1 MFPFG
6 GWHYQNRIMKGTI
19 DVAKTT
25 EALNVQD
32 GALASTHATNHREPN
47 PEHGSVALRLAAPT
61 RVAPRRLAS
70 SRLAMVGQV
79 IALVSDIG
87 SAWLAFAIA
96 YVLRYPLE
104 FGGDIQPADWEPL
117 STFFEPMS
125 VALVLTVIVFTMRGA
140 YAVKH
145 RIGLLDQTW
154 TVIGGFTTVMAGVVM
169 LAFFLRFA
177 PSRLVFLYAWICGIA
192 LMVLH
197 RAAFRAV
204 QRALW
209 RRGIGVDRVLVV
221 GAGQNGR
228 RVLQAM
234 SSRPD
239 FGYRVVGFADD
250 ISHGERVNV
259 ATERGTVV
267 CPRLG
272 FPHELDELVQRHAVD
287 EVVIALPGAD
297 HHQVLD
303 IIERCRQSVVTFRVI
318 PDLLQLSLDRVDLGE
333 VAGVPIIGVR
343 DASIRGWHAFVKRT
357 SDIVL
362 ASVVLTVMAL
372 PMAVFAAL
380 IKIDSEGSVFYRQHR
395 VGQNGR
401 VFRLLKFR
409 CMVSDA
415 DELREA
421 LLLQHE
427 GVDPRMFKLRDDP
440 RITRV
445 GRTLRRLSLD
455 ELPQFIHV
463 LKGEMSVIGPRPPL
477 PKEVADY
484 EEWHHQRLLV
494 KPGLTGLWQVNGRS
508 ELSFDEMV
516 RLDLYY
522 AENWSPWLD
531 TKIVLRTI
539 PAVLRGRGAF

>member
-1 MFPFG
+1 M
-6 GWHYQNRIMKGTI
+6 
-19 DVAKTT
+19 A
-25 EALNVQD
+25 
-32 GALASTHATNHREPN
+32 
-47 PEHGSVALRLAAPT
+47 
-61 RVAPRRLAS
+61 
-70 SRLAMVGQV
+70 GQV
-79 IALVSDIG
+79 FALVADAG
-87 SAWLAFAIA
+87 AAWAAFAVA
-96 YVLRYPLE
+96 YVLRYSLE
-104 FGGDIQPADWEPL
+104 VGGPILPADWEPFA
-117 STFFEPMS
+117 TFYRPAA
-125 VALVLTVIVFTMRGA
+125 VAVVLTLVVFTMRGM
-140 YAVKH
+140 YESTRRVV
-145 RIGLLDQTW
+145 LLDQIP

-197 RAAFRAV
+197 RAAFRAL
-204 QRALW
+204 QSALW
-209 RRGIGVDRVLVV
+209 RRGTGVDRVLVV

-234 SSRPD
+234 SGRPEY
-239 FGYRVVGFADD
+239 GYRVVGFADD
-250 ISHGERVNV
+250 SSYGERINV
-259 ATERGTVV
+259 ATERGTVI

-272 FPHELDELVQRHAVD
+272 SPDELDELVERHAVD

-297 HHQVLD
+297 HGQVLD

-357 SDIVL
+357 SDILVASAVL
-362 ASVVLTVMAL
+362 GVMAL
-372 PMAVFAAL
+372 PMALCAVL
-380 IKIDSEGSVFYRQHR
+380 IRLDSEGPVLYRQIR
-395 VGQNGR
+395 VGQRGR
-401 VFRLLKFR
+401 LFQLIKFR
-409 CMVSDA
+409 CMVNGADA
-415 DELREA
+415 LREE
-421 LLLQHE
+421 LMLQH
-427 GVDPRMFKLRDDP
+427 GTVDPRMFKLARDP
-440 RITRV
+440 RTTRV
-445 GRTLRRLSLD
+445 GHRLRRLSLD
-455 ELPQFIHV
+455 ELPQFLHV

-477 PKEVADY
+477 PEEVAEY

-531 TKIVLRTI
+531 AKIILRTI
-539 PAVLRGRGAF
+539 PAVLRGRGAY

>member
-6 GWHYQNRIMKGTI
+6 KGHYQNRTPKGTI
-19 DVAKTT
+19 DGASTT
-25 EALNVQD
+25 VALNVQD
-32 GALASTHATNHREPN
+32 GALASTHASDRRNSK
-47 PEHGSVALRLAAPT
+47 PEHGSVALRLAAPA
-61 RVAPRRLAS
+61 RVSPRRLAS
-70 SRLAMVGQV
+70 SRLTMIGQV
-79 IALVSDIG
+79 VALVADAG
-87 SAWLAFAIA
+87 SALAAFVIA
-96 YVLRYPLE
+96 YLMRYSLE
-104 FGGDIQPADWEPL
+104 IGGVIRPADWEPL
-117 STFFEPMS
+117 STFSEPMS
-125 VALVLTVIVFTMRGA
+125 VALVLTLIVFPMRGV
-140 YAVKH
+140 YGPKR

-197 RAAFRAV
+197 RAAFRFV

-209 RRGIGVDRVLVV
+209 RRGIAVDRVLVV

-234 SSRPD
+234 SSRPE

-250 ISHGERVNV
+250 LSHGERINV
-259 ATERGTVV
+259 ATERGTVI

-272 FPHELDELVQRHAVD
+272 YSHELDELVERHSVD

-297 HHQVLD
+297 HGQVLD

-357 SDIVL
+357 CDVLLAATVL
-362 ASVVLTVMAL
+362 AVMAV
-372 PMAVFAAL
+372 PMAVIAAL
-380 IKIDSEGSVFYRQHR
+380 IKIDSEGSVFYRQPR
-395 VGQNGR
+395 VGRDGR
-401 VFRLLKFR
+401 VFSLLKFR

-415 DELREA
+415 DERREA
-421 LLLQHE
+421 LVLEHQ
-427 GVDPRMFKLRDDP
+427 GVDSRMFKLRDDP

-455 ELPQFIHV
+455 ELPQFVHV

-477 PKEVADY
+477 PSEVIDY
-484 EEWHHQRLLV
+484 EDWHRQRLLV